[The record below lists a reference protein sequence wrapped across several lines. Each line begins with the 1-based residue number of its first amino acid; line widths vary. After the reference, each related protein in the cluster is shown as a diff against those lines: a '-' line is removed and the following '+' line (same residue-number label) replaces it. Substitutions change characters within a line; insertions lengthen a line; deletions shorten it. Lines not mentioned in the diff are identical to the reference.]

1 MVGKCLVYGYPNFDS
16 IRKEY
21 FPKNFLSLGLLALT
35 VHIKPKTGLKKIV
48 STVQS
53 KSLHVLKYQYILSGQ
68 AYEAMSRWIRSHW
81 VSKRVL
87 ACPAGVVVE
96 GAELP
101 LTDDGRTSFGSGWA
115 VVGDGRYSSIVPHA
129 LRQAWGG
136 TSFVVPIFAKYHNT
150 DSHHC
155 FSE

>member
-1 MVGKCLVYGYPNFDS
+1 MSTLLLQTKANFQPKQVILLLFCDRGGLVV
-16 IRKEY
+16 RKRLWCRRV
-21 FPKNFLSLGLLALT
+21 P
-35 VHIKPKTGLKKIV
+35 GLKPDSAEDPPCMGPV
-48 STVQS
+48 
-53 KSLHVLKYQYILSGQ
+53 YQYILSGQ
-68 AYEAMSRWIRSHW
+68 AYEAMSRWIRSHR

-87 ACPAGVVVE
+87 ACPASIVVE

-101 LTDDGRTSFGSGWA
+101 LTD
-115 VVGDGRYSSIVPHA
+115 DGRYSSIVPHA

-150 DSHHC
+150 DLHHC